1 MFTAAGLFKKI
12 GDRNMSDTEIS
23 EVGDCITVGFNDV
36 ATGRIL
42 LSSHLRLELQQMM
55 SRVRPEDLSAAEIT
69 ALLAILRLAHCRVIG
84 GPTGRPG
91 LRVVGVRGEH
101 PAPNLA

>member
-1 MFTAAGLFKKI
+1 LHLESNGICLDSAVALWDVHRRATLQKI
-12 GDRNMSDTEIS
+12 GVRNVSDTEIS

-55 SRVRPEDLSAAEIT
+55 SRVRPEDLSAAEIA
-69 ALLAILRLAHCRVIG
+69 ALLDILA
-84 GPTGRPG
+84 PADS
-91 LRVVGVRGEH
+91 RVVGG
-101 PAPNLA
+101 PAGRP